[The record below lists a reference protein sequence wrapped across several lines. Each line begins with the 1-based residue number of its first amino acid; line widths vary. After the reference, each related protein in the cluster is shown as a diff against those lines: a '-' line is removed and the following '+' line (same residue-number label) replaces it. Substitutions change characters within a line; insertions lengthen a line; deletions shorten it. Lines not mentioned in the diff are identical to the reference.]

1 MQTFRLPLIAVLA
14 AGLGAGSVVAYRAS
28 LGQPAAAACRA
39 GAAAMARLDLLFGLG
54 TKDGSRISERD
65 WQAFVDAEVTP
76 RFPDG
81 LTVLDGQG
89 QWRNAA
95 GAVTREP
102 SRVLMVWYRPAAG
115 SEAAIE
121 AIRSAYKARFG
132 QESVMRV
139 DGTSC
144 VSF

>member
-1 MQTFRLPLIAVLA
+1 MTTLRLPLIAVLA
-14 AGLGAGSVVAYRAS
+14 AGLGAGSVVGYQAWLGRPGAS
-28 LGQPAAAACRA
+28 ACRA

-54 TKDGSRISERD
+54 LKDGSRVSEGD
-65 WQAFVDAEVTP
+65 WQAFVDGEVTP

-81 LTVLDGQG
+81 LTMLDGKG
-89 QWRNAA
+89 QWRNSA
-95 GAVTREP
+95 GVVTREP